1 VLVIANKAINTHE
14 KVRNI
19 QNRLYLTA
27 KADRKRKFYAMYDK
41 IYRKDILEEAWKRVK
56 RNGGAGGVDKV
67 SIEDVKA
74 YGEEKLLDEIA
85 EELRTEKYRCKPVRR
100 TYIPKADGKR
110 RALGIPTIKDRIVQM
125 AAKIVIEPVFEAD
138 FQPCSYGFRPNR
150 SALQAMD
157 RIFEAADKGGA
168 LWVIDADIKD
178 YFGSISHDKLLLLV
192 EQRITDRKVLKLIKG
207 WLKAGVLEAGQYSE
221 STLGAPQG
229 GVISPLLSNI
239 YLNYFDVY
247 WSKRFGHLGELV
259 RYADDF
265 VILCKRKAQAE
276 ETLKAVKWIM
286 DKLELTLHSE
296 KTRLVDMYFGKDSF
310 DFLGFNNR
318 FQRFRNKSWKWY
330 WTLQQVPS
338 KKAMKKMRANIK
350 EVFASPSKLLW
361 SMEEMVK
368 LLNPK
373 IIGMRN
379 YYARRFTR
387 PWLWKIEKYINYKF
401 TRWYNRKKQRNYRLG
416 NAAKVRE
423 LTLQA
428 GLASICG

>member
-1 VLVIANKAINTHE
+1 VLVIADKAINTHE

-27 KADRKRKFYAMYDK
+27 KADRKRKFYALYDK
-41 IYRKDILEEAWKRVK
+41 IYRKDILEEAWRRVK
-56 RNGGAGGVDKV
+56 RNGGAGGIDKV
-67 SIEDVKA
+67 SITDVKA
-74 YGEEKLLDEIA
+74 YGEERLLDEIA
-85 EELRTEKYRCKPVRR
+85 EGLRTEKYRCKPVRR
-100 TYIPKADGKR
+100 TYIPKADGKK

-138 FQPCSYGFRPNR
+138 FQPFSYGFRPKR

-157 RIFEAADKGGA
+157 RIFEVADKGGA

-239 YLNYFDVY
+239 YLNYFDVL
-247 WSKRFGHLGELV
+247 WNKRFGHLGELV

-276 ETLKAVKWIM
+276 EALKAVKWIM
-286 DKLELTLHSE
+286 NKLELTLHSE
-296 KTRLVDMYFGKDSF
+296 KTKLVDMYFGKDSF

-338 KKAMKKMRANIK
+338 QKAMKKMRANIK
-350 EVFASPSKLLW
+350 EVFKSPSKLLL

-387 PWLWKIEKYINYKF
+387 PWLWKIEKYINSKF
-401 TRWYNRKKQRNYRLG
+401 TRWYNRKKQRNYRVG
-416 NAAKVRE
+416 NAAKIRE

>member
-14 KVRNI
+14 KVRNL

-41 IYRKDILEEAWKRVK
+41 IYRKDILEDAWKRVK
-56 RNGGAGGVDKV
+56 QNGGAGGVDKV
-67 SIEDVKA
+67 SIDDVKT
-74 YGEEKLLDEIA
+74 YGEEKLLGEIA
-85 EELRTEKYRCKPVRR
+85 EELRTGKYRCKPVRR
-100 TYIPKADGKR
+100 SYIPKPDGRK

-138 FQPCSYGFRPNR
+138 FQPCSYGFRPKR
-150 SALQAMD
+150 SAKQAMD
-157 RIFEAADKGGA
+157 RIFEVSDKGGA
-168 LWVIDADIKD
+168 LWVIDADIRD
-178 YFGSISHDKLLLLV
+178 YFGSINHDKLLLMV
-192 EQRITDRKVLKLIKG
+192 KQRITDRRVLKLIKG
-207 WLKAGVLEAGQYSE
+207 WLKAGVLENGQYSE

-239 YLNYFDVY
+239 YLNYFDIC
-247 WSKRFGHLGELV
+247 WNKRFGHLGELV

-276 ETLKAVKWIM
+276 EALKVVKRIM
-286 DKLELTLHSE
+286 DKLELTLHGE

-318 FQRFRNKSWKWY
+318 FQRFRSKSWKWY

-338 KKAMKKMRANIK
+338 KKAMKKMRAKIK
-350 EVFASPSKLLW
+350 EVFASPIKLRL
-361 SMEEMVK
+361 SVEEMVK

-373 IIGMRN
+373 IIGM
-379 YYARRFTR
+379 
-387 PWLWKIEKYINYKF
+387 
-401 TRWYNRKKQRNYRLG
+401 
-416 NAAKVRE
+416 
-423 LTLQA
+423 
-428 GLASICG
+428 

>member
-1 VLVIANKAINTHE
+1 MIANKAINTHE
-14 KVRNI
+14 KVRNL

-27 KADRKRKFYAMYDK
+27 KADRKRKFYALYDK
-41 IYRKDILEEAWKRVK
+41 IYRKDILEDAWRRVK
-56 RNGGAGGVDKV
+56 KNKGAGGVDKV
-67 SIEDVKA
+67 SIDDVKA
-74 YGEEKLLDEIA
+74 YGEDRLLCEIA

-100 TYIPKADGKR
+100 TYIPKPDGRK

-138 FQPCSYGFRPNR
+138 FQPCSYGFRPKR
-150 SALQAMD
+150 SAKQAMD
-157 RIFEAADKGGA
+157 RIFEVADKGGA
-168 LWVIDADIKD
+168 LWVIDADIRD
-178 YFGSISHDKLLLLV
+178 YFGSINHDKLLLLV
-192 EQRITDRKVLKLIKG
+192 KQRITDRRVLKLIKG
-207 WLKAGVLEAGQYSE
+207 WLKAGVLENGQYSE

-239 YLNYFDVY
+239 YLNYFDIC
-247 WSKRFGHLGELV
+247 WNKRFGHLGELV

-276 ETLKAVKWIM
+276 EALKVVKLIM
-286 DKLELTLHSE
+286 DKLELTLHGE

-318 FQRFRNKSWKWY
+318 FQRFRSKSWKWY

-350 EVFASPSKLLW
+350 EVFASPIKLLL
-361 SMEEMVK
+361 SVEEMVK

-379 YYARRFTR
+379 YYAIRFAR
-387 PWLWKIEKYINYKF
+387 PWLWKIDKYINHKF

-428 GLASICG
+428 GLTSICG

>member
-1 VLVIANKAINTHE
+1 MIADKAINTHE
-14 KVRNI
+14 KVRNV

-67 SIEDVKA
+67 SIDDVKA

-85 EELRTEKYRCKPVRR
+85 EELRTDKYRCKPVRR
-100 TYIPKADGKR
+100 TYIPKPDGRK

-138 FQPCSYGFRPNR
+138 FQPCSYGFRPKR

-221 STLGAPQG
+221 SKLGAPQG

-247 WSKRFGHLGELV
+247 WNKRFGHLGELV

-265 VILCKRKAQAE
+265 VILCKRKAQAVE
-276 ETLKAVKWIM
+276 ALKAVKWIM

-338 KKAMKKMRANIK
+338 KRAMKKMRANIK
-350 EVFASPSKLLW
+350 EVFSSPSKLLW
-361 SMEEMVK
+361 SMKEMVK

-387 PWLWKIEKYINYKF
+387 PWLWKIEKYINAKF

-416 NAAKVRE
+416 NPAKVRE

>member
-1 VLVIANKAINTHE
+1 VIADKAINTHE
-14 KVRNI
+14 KVRNV

-67 SIEDVKA
+67 SIDDVKA

-85 EELRTEKYRCKPVRR
+85 EELRTDKYRCKPVRR
-100 TYIPKADGKR
+100 TYIPKPDGRK

-138 FQPCSYGFRPNR
+138 FQPCSYGFRPKR

-221 STLGAPQG
+221 SKLGAPQG

-247 WSKRFGHLGELV
+247 WNKRFGHLGELV

-265 VILCKRKAQAE
+265 VILCKRKAQAVE
-276 ETLKAVKWIM
+276 ALKAVKWIM

-338 KKAMKKMRANIK
+338 KGAMKKMRANIK
-350 EVFASPSKLLW
+350 EVFSSPSKLLW
-361 SMEEMVK
+361 SMKEMVK

-387 PWLWKIEKYINYKF
+387 PWLWKIEKYINAKF

-416 NAAKVRE
+416 NPAKVRE

>member
-1 VLVIANKAINTHE
+1 MIADNAINTLE
-14 KVRNI
+14 RVRNFK
-19 QNRLYLTA
+19 NRLYLTA

-41 IYRKDILEEAWKRVK
+41 IYRKDILEEAWTRVK
-56 RNGGAGGVDKV
+56 RNGGAGGIDKV
-67 SIEDVKA
+67 SMEDVKA
-74 YGEEKLLDEIA
+74 YGEDKLLCEIS
-85 EELRTEKYRCKPVRR
+85 EELQTEKYRCKPVRR
-100 TYIPKADGKR
+100 TYIPKVDGRK

-138 FQPCSYGFRPNR
+138 FQPCSYGFRPKR

-157 RIFEAADKGGA
+157 RIFEVADKGGA

-178 YFGSISHDKLLLLV
+178 YFGSINHDKLLLLV

-207 WLKAGVLEAGQYSE
+207 WLKAGVMEGGQYSE
-221 STLGAPQG
+221 STVGAPQG

-239 YLNYFDVY
+239 YLNYFDVL
-247 WSKRFGHLGELV
+247 WNKRFGHLGELV

-276 ETLKAVKWIM
+276 EALKAVKWIM

-296 KTRLVDMYFGKDSF
+296 KTKLVDMYFGKDSF

-338 KKAMKKMRANIK
+338 QKAMKKMRANIK
-350 EVFASPSKLLW
+350 EVFARPSKLLL
-361 SMEEMVK
+361 SMKEMVK

-387 PWLWKIEKYINYKF
+387 PWLWKIEKYINSKF
-401 TRWYNRKKQRNYRLG
+401 TRWYNRKKQRNYRIG
-416 NAAKVRE
+416 NAVKVRE

-428 GLASICG
+428 GLARICG

>member
-1 VLVIANKAINTHE
+1 MIADKAINTHE

-56 RNGGAGGVDKV
+56 RNGGAGGIDKV
-67 SIEDVKA
+67 SITDVKA

-85 EELRTEKYRCKPVRR
+85 EGLRTEKYRCKPVRR
-100 TYIPKADGKR
+100 TYIPKADGKK

-138 FQPCSYGFRPNR
+138 FQPFSYGFRPKR

-157 RIFEAADKGGA
+157 RIFEVADKGGA

-239 YLNYFDVY
+239 YLNYFDVL
-247 WSKRFGHLGELV
+247 WNKRFGHLGELV

-276 ETLKAVKWIM
+276 EALKAVKWIM
-286 DKLELTLHSE
+286 NKLELTLHSE
-296 KTRLVDMYFGKDSF
+296 KTKLVDMYFGKDSF

-338 KKAMKKMRANIK
+338 QKAMNKMRANIK
-350 EVFASPSKLLW
+350 EVFKSPSKLLL

-368 LLNPK
+368 QLNPK

-387 PWLWKIEKYINYKF
+387 PWLWKIEKYINSKF
-401 TRWYNRKKQRNYRLG
+401 TRWYNRKKQRNYRFG
-416 NAAKVRE
+416 NAAKIRE

-428 GLASICG
+428 GLANICG

>member
-1 VLVIANKAINTHE
+1 VPVIANKAINTHE
-14 KVRNI
+14 KVRNL

-27 KADRKRKFYAMYDK
+27 KADRKRNFYALYDK
-41 IYRKDILEEAWKRVK
+41 IYRKDILEDAWRRVK
-56 RNGGAGGVDKV
+56 RNKGAGGVDKV
-67 SIEDVKA
+67 SIDDVKA
-74 YGEEKLLDEIA
+74 YGEDRLLCEIA

-100 TYIPKADGKR
+100 TYIPKPDGRK

-138 FQPCSYGFRPNR
+138 FQPCSYGFRPKR
-150 SALQAMD
+150 SAKQAMD
-157 RIFEAADKGGA
+157 RIFEVADKGGA
-168 LWVIDADIKD
+168 LWVIDADIRD
-178 YFGSISHDKLLLLV
+178 YFGSINHDKLLLLV
-192 EQRITDRKVLKLIKG
+192 KQRITDRRVLKLIKG
-207 WLKAGVLEAGQYSE
+207 WLKAGVLENGRYSE
-221 STLGAPQG
+221 STLGAQQG

-247 WSKRFGHLGELV
+247 WNKAFGHLGELV

-265 VILCKRKAQAE
+265 VILCKRLSHAE
-276 ETLKAVKWIM
+276 EALRAVKWIM
-286 DKLELTLHSE
+286 GKLELTLHSE

-318 FQRFRNKSWKWY
+318 FQRFRNKNWQWY

-350 EVFASPSKLLW
+350 EVFVSPIKLLL
-361 SMEEMVK
+361 SVEEMVK

-379 YYARRFTR
+379 YYDRRFAR
-387 PWLWKIEKYINYKF
+387 PWLCKIDKYINFKF

-416 NAAKVRE
+416 NASKVRE
-423 LTLQA
+423 LTVQA

>member
-1 VLVIANKAINTHE
+1 MIADKAINTHE

-27 KADRKRKFYAMYDK
+27 KADRKRKFYALYDK
-41 IYRKDILEEAWKRVK
+41 IYRKDILEEAWRRVK
-56 RNGGAGGVDKV
+56 RNGGAGGIDKV
-67 SIEDVKA
+67 SITDVKA

-85 EELRTEKYRCKPVRR
+85 EGLRTGKYRCKPVRR
-100 TYIPKADGKR
+100 TYIPKADGKK

-138 FQPCSYGFRPNR
+138 FQPVSYGFRPKR

-157 RIFEAADKGGA
+157 RIFEVADKGGA

-239 YLNYFDVY
+239 YLNYFDVL
-247 WSKRFGHLGELV
+247 WNKRFGHLGELV

-276 ETLKAVKWIM
+276 EALKAVKWIM
-286 DKLELTLHSE
+286 NKLELTLHSE
-296 KTRLVDMYFGKDSF
+296 KTKLVDMYFGKDSF

-338 KKAMKKMRANIK
+338 QKAMKKMRANIK
-350 EVFASPSKLLW
+350 EVFKSPSKLLL

-387 PWLWKIEKYINYKF
+387 PWLWKIEKYINSKF
-401 TRWYNRKKQRNYRLG
+401 TRWYNRKKQRNYRVG
-416 NAAKVRE
+416 NAAKIRE

>member
-1 VLVIANKAINTHE
+1 VIANKAINTHE
-14 KVRNI
+14 KVRNL

-41 IYRKDILEEAWKRVK
+41 IYRKDILEDAWKRVK
-56 RNGGAGGVDKV
+56 RNEGAGGVDKV
-67 SIEDVKA
+67 SIDDVKA
-74 YGEEKLLDEIA
+74 YGEDRLLYEIA

-100 TYIPKADGKR
+100 TYIPKPDGRK

-138 FQPCSYGFRPNR
+138 FQPCSYGFRPKR
-150 SALQAMD
+150 SAKQAMD
-157 RIFEAADKGGA
+157 RIFEVADKGGA
-168 LWVIDADIKD
+168 LWVIDADIRD
-178 YFGSISHDKLLLLV
+178 YFGSINHDKLLLLV
-192 EQRITDRKVLKLIKG
+192 KQRITDRRVLKLIKG
-207 WLKAGVLEAGQYSE
+207 WLKAGVLENGWYSE
-221 STLGAPQG
+221 SILGAPQG

-247 WSKRFGHLGELV
+247 WNKRFGHLGELV

-276 ETLKAVKWIM
+276 EALKAVKWIM

-318 FQRFRNKSWKWY
+318 FQRFRNKSWQWY

-350 EVFASPSKLLW
+350 EVFSSPSKLLL

-387 PWLWKIEKYINYKF
+387 PWLWKIEKYINFKF

>member
-1 VLVIANKAINTHE
+1 MIADKAINTHE
-14 KVRNI
+14 KVRNV

-67 SIEDVKA
+67 SIDDVKA
-74 YGEEKLLDEIA
+74 YGEDRLLCEIA

-100 TYIPKADGKR
+100 TYIPKPDGRK

-138 FQPCSYGFRPNR
+138 FQPCSYGFRPKR

-221 STLGAPQG
+221 SKLGAPQG

-247 WSKRFGHLGELV
+247 WNKRFGHLGELV

-265 VILCKRKAQAE
+265 VILCKRKAQAVE
-276 ETLKAVKWIM
+276 ALKAVKWIM

-310 DFLGFNNR
+310 DYLGFNNR

-338 KKAMKKMRANIK
+338 KGAMKKMRANIK
-350 EVFASPSKLLW
+350 EVFSSPSKLLW
-361 SMEEMVK
+361 SMKEMVK

-387 PWLWKIEKYINYKF
+387 PWLWKIEKYINAKF
-401 TRWYNRKKQRNYRLG
+401 TRWYNRKKQRNYRIG
-416 NAAKVRE
+416 NPAKVRE

>member
-1 VLVIANKAINTHE
+1 MIADKAINTHE
-14 KVRNI
+14 KVRSI

-27 KADRKRKFYAMYDK
+27 KANRKRKFYAMYDK

-56 RNGGAGGVDKV
+56 RNGGAGGIDKV
-67 SIEDVKA
+67 SIIDVKA

-100 TYIPKADGKR
+100 TYIPKADGKK

-138 FQPCSYGFRPNR
+138 FQSCSYGFRPKR

-247 WSKRFGHLGELV
+247 WYKRFGHLGELV

-276 ETLKAVKWIM
+276 EALKAVKWIM
-286 DKLELTLHSE
+286 NKLELTLHSG

-373 IIGMRN
+373 IVGMRN

-401 TRWYNRKKQRNYRLG
+401 TRWYNRKKQRKYRLG
-416 NAAKVRE
+416 NAANIRE

>member
-1 VLVIANKAINTHE
+1 MIADKAINTHE
-14 KVRNI
+14 KVRDI

-56 RNGGAGGVDKV
+56 RNGGAGGIDKV
-67 SIEDVKA
+67 SIIDVKA

-100 TYIPKADGKR
+100 TYIPKADGRK

-138 FQPCSYGFRPNR
+138 FQPCSYGFRPKR

-192 EQRITDRKVLKLIKG
+192 EQRITDRRVLKLIKG

-239 YLNYFDVY
+239 YLNYFDVF
-247 WSKRFGHLGELV
+247 WNKRFRHVGELV

-276 ETLKAVKWIM
+276 EALKAVKWIM

-296 KTRLVDMYFGKDSF
+296 KTKLVDMYFGKDCF

-338 KKAMKKMRANIK
+338 QKAMKKMRANIK
-350 EVFASPSKLLW
+350 EVFASASKLLL

-428 GLASICG
+428 GLESICG

>member
-1 VLVIANKAINTHE
+1 MIADDAINTHE
-14 KVRNI
+14 KVRDF

-41 IYRKDILEEAWKRVK
+41 IYRKDILNEAWKRVK
-56 RNGGAGGVDKV
+56 ANGGAGGIDKV

-74 YGEEKLLDEIA
+74 YGENKLLCEIA
-85 EELRTEKYRCKPVRR
+85 EELRTEKYRCEPVRR
-100 TYIPKADGKR
+100 TYIPKADGRKR
-110 RALGIPTIKDRIVQM
+110 PLGIPTIKDRIVQM
-125 AAKIVIEPVFEAD
+125 AAKLVIEPIFEAD
-138 FQPCSYGFRPNR
+138 FQSCSYGFRPKR
-150 SALQAMD
+150 SAKQAMD
-157 RIFEAADKGGA
+157 RIFEVADNGGA

-178 YFGSISHDKLLLLV
+178 YFGNINHEKLLLLLD
-192 EQRITDRKVLKLIKG
+192 QRITDRKVLKLIKG
-207 WLKAGVLEAGQYSE
+207 WLKAGVLESGQYSK
-221 STLGAPQG
+221 STVGAPQG

-239 YLNYFDVY
+239 YLNYFDIY
-247 WSKRFGHLGELV
+247 WKKHFGHLGELV

-276 ETLKAVKWIM
+276 EALGAVKWIM
-286 DKLELTLHSE
+286 NKLELTLHSE

-318 FQRFRNKSWKWY
+318 FQRFKNKDWKWY

-338 KKAMKKMRANIK
+338 KKAMKKMRANVK
-350 EVFASPSKLLW
+350 EVFASPSRLLL
-361 SMEEMVK
+361 SMKDMVQ

-401 TRWYNRKKQRNYRLG
+401 TRWYNRKKQRKYRLG
-416 NAAKVRE
+416 NAAKVGE

>member
-1 VLVIANKAINTHE
+1 MIADKAINTHE

-27 KADRKRKFYAMYDK
+27 KADRKRKFYALYDK
-41 IYRKDILEEAWKRVK
+41 IYRKDILEEAWRRVK
-56 RNGGAGGVDKV
+56 RNGGAGGIDKV
-67 SIEDVKA
+67 SITDVKA
-74 YGEEKLLDEIA
+74 YGEERLLDEIA
-85 EELRTEKYRCKPVRR
+85 EGLRTEKYRCKPVRR
-100 TYIPKADGKR
+100 TYIPKADGKK

-138 FQPCSYGFRPNR
+138 FQPFSYGFRPKR
-150 SALQAMD
+150 RALQAMD
-157 RIFEAADKGGA
+157 RIFEVADKGGA

-239 YLNYFDVY
+239 YLNYFDVL
-247 WSKRFGHLGELV
+247 WNKRFGHLGELV

-276 ETLKAVKWIM
+276 EALKAVKWIM
-286 DKLELTLHSE
+286 NKLELTLHSE
-296 KTRLVDMYFGKDSF
+296 KTKLVDMYFGKDSF

-338 KKAMKKMRANIK
+338 QKAMKKMRANIK
-350 EVFASPSKLLW
+350 EVFKSPSKLLL

-387 PWLWKIEKYINYKF
+387 PWLWKIEKYINSKF
-401 TRWYNRKKQRNYRLG
+401 TRWYNRKKQRNYRVG
-416 NAAKVRE
+416 NAAKIRE

>member
-1 VLVIANKAINTHE
+1 VPVIANKAINTHE
-14 KVRNI
+14 KVRNL

-27 KADRKRKFYAMYDK
+27 KADRKRKFYALYDK
-41 IYRKDILEEAWKRVK
+41 IYRKDILEDAWRRVK
-56 RNGGAGGVDKV
+56 RNKGAGGVDKV
-67 SIEDVKA
+67 SIDDVKA
-74 YGEEKLLDEIA
+74 YGEDRLLCEIA

-100 TYIPKADGKR
+100 TYIPKPDGRK

-125 AAKIVIEPVFEAD
+125 ATKIVIEPVFEAD
-138 FQPCSYGFRPNR
+138 FQPCSYGFRPKR
-150 SALQAMD
+150 SAKQAMD
-157 RIFEAADKGGA
+157 RIFEVADKGGA
-168 LWVIDADIKD
+168 LWVIDADIRD
-178 YFGSISHDKLLLLV
+178 YFGSINHDKLLLLV
-192 EQRITDRKVLKLIKG
+192 KQRITDRRVLKLIKG
-207 WLKAGVLEAGQYSE
+207 WLKAGVLENGQYSE

-239 YLNYFDVY
+239 YLNYFDIC
-247 WSKRFGHLGELV
+247 WNKRFGHLGELV

-276 ETLKAVKWIM
+276 EALKVVKLIM
-286 DKLELTLHSE
+286 DKLELTLHGE

-318 FQRFRNKSWKWY
+318 FQRFRSKSWKWY

-350 EVFASPSKLLW
+350 EVFASPIKLLL
-361 SMEEMVK
+361 SVEEMVK

-379 YYARRFTR
+379 YYARRIAR
-387 PWLWKIEKYINYKF
+387 PWLWKIDKYINHKF

-428 GLASICG
+428 GLTSICG

>member
-1 VLVIANKAINTHE
+1 MIADKAINTHE
-14 KVRNI
+14 KVRNV

-67 SIEDVKA
+67 SIDDVKA

-85 EELRTEKYRCKPVRR
+85 EELRTDKYRCKPVRR
-100 TYIPKADGKR
+100 TYIPKPDGRK

-138 FQPCSYGFRPNR
+138 FQPCSYGFRPKR

-221 STLGAPQG
+221 SKLGAPQG

-247 WSKRFGHLGELV
+247 WNKRFGHLGELV

-265 VILCKRKAQAE
+265 VILCKRKAQAVE
-276 ETLKAVKWIM
+276 ALKDVKWIM

-338 KKAMKKMRANIK
+338 KGAMKKMRANIK
-350 EVFASPSKLLW
+350 EVFSSPSKLLW
-361 SMEEMVK
+361 SMKEMVK

-387 PWLWKIEKYINYKF
+387 PWLWKIEKYINAKF

-416 NAAKVRE
+416 NPAKVRE

>member
-1 VLVIANKAINTHE
+1 MIADDAINTHE
-14 KVRNI
+14 KVRDF
-19 QNRLYLTA
+19 QNRLYLAA

-41 IYRKDILEEAWKRVK
+41 IYRKDILNEAWKRVK
-56 RNGGAGGVDKV
+56 ANGGAGGIDKV

-74 YGEEKLLDEIA
+74 YGENKLLCEIA

-100 TYIPKADGKR
+100 TYIPKADGRKR
-110 RALGIPTIKDRIVQM
+110 PLGIPTIKDRIVQM
-125 AAKIVIEPVFEAD
+125 AAKLAIEPIFEAD
-138 FQPCSYGFRPNR
+138 FQSCSYGFRPKR
-150 SALQAMD
+150 SAKQAMD
-157 RIFEAADKGGA
+157 RIFEVADNGGA

-178 YFGSISHDKLLLLV
+178 YFGNINHEKLLLLLD
-192 EQRITDRKVLKLIKG
+192 QRITDRKVLKLING
-207 WLKAGVLEAGQYSE
+207 WLKAGVLESGQYSK
-221 STLGAPQG
+221 STVGAPQG

-239 YLNYFDVY
+239 YLNYFDIY
-247 WSKRFGHLGELV
+247 WNKHFGHLGELV

-276 ETLKAVKWIM
+276 EALRAVKWIM
-286 DKLELTLHSE
+286 KKLELTLHSE

-338 KKAMKKMRANIK
+338 QKAMKKMRANIK
-350 EVFASPSKLLW
+350 EVFTSPSKLLW
-361 SMEEMVK
+361 SMEEMVI

>member
-1 VLVIANKAINTHE
+1 MIADKAINTHE

-56 RNGGAGGVDKV
+56 RNGGAGGIDKV
-67 SIEDVKA
+67 SITDVKA

-85 EELRTEKYRCKPVRR
+85 EGLRTEKYRCKPVRR
-100 TYIPKADGKR
+100 TYIPKADGKK

-138 FQPCSYGFRPNR
+138 FQPFSYGFRPKR

-157 RIFEAADKGGA
+157 RIFEVADKGGA

-239 YLNYFDVY
+239 YLNYFDVL
-247 WSKRFGHLGELV
+247 WNKRFGHLGELV

-276 ETLKAVKWIM
+276 EALKAVKWIM
-286 DKLELTLHSE
+286 NKLELTLHSE
-296 KTRLVDMYFGKDSF
+296 KTKLVDMYFGKDSF

-338 KKAMKKMRANIK
+338 QKAMKKMRANIK
-350 EVFASPSKLLW
+350 EVFKSPSKLLL

-368 LLNPK
+368 QLNPK

-387 PWLWKIEKYINYKF
+387 PWLWKIEKYINSKF
-401 TRWYNRKKQRNYRLG
+401 TRWYNRKKQRNYRFG
-416 NAAKVRE
+416 NAAKIRE

-428 GLASICG
+428 GLANICG

>member
-1 VLVIANKAINTHE
+1 MIADKAINTHE
-14 KVRNI
+14 KVRNL

-27 KADRKRKFYAMYDK
+27 KAEQKRKFYAMYDK
-41 IYRKDILEEAWKRVK
+41 IYRKDILKEAWKRVK

-67 SIEDVKA
+67 NIIDVKA

-85 EELRTEKYRCKPVRR
+85 EELRTEKYRCKPVIR
-100 TYIPKADGKR
+100 TYIPKADGRK

-125 AAKIVIEPVFEAD
+125 AAKIVIEPVFEAN
-138 FQPCSYGFRPNR
+138 FQLCSYGFRPKR
-150 SALQAMD
+150 SAQQAMD
-157 RIFEAADKGGA
+157 RIFEVADKGGA

-178 YFGSISHDKLLLLV
+178 YFGSINHDKLLLLV
-192 EQRITDRKVLKLIKG
+192 EQRIMDRKVLKLIKG
-207 WLKAGVLEAGQYSE
+207 WLRAGVLEAGQYSE
-221 STLGAPQG
+221 STIGAPQG

-239 YLNYFDVY
+239 YLNYFDVF
-247 WSKRFGHLGELV
+247 WNKRVIHLGELV

-265 VILCKRKAQAE
+265 VILCKRKAQTE
-276 ETLKAVKWIM
+276 EALKAVKWIM

-296 KTRLVDMYFGKDSF
+296 KTKLVDMYFGKDSF

-318 FQRFRNKSWKWY
+318 FQRFRTKSWKWY

-350 EVFASPSKLLW
+350 EVFTSPSKLLL

-387 PWLWKIEKYINYKF
+387 PWLWKIEKYINSKF
-401 TRWYNRKKQRNYRLG
+401 IRWYNRKKQRNYRLG
-416 NAAKVRE
+416 NAAKVR
-423 LTLQA
+423 
-428 GLASICG
+428 

>member
-1 VLVIANKAINTHE
+1 MIADDAINTHE
-14 KVRNI
+14 KVRDF
-19 QNRLYLTA
+19 QNRLYLAA

-41 IYRKDILEEAWKRVK
+41 IYRKDILNEAWKRVK
-56 RNGGAGGVDKV
+56 ANGGAGGIDKV

-74 YGEEKLLDEIA
+74 YGENKLLCEIA

-100 TYIPKADGKR
+100 TYIPKADGRKR
-110 RALGIPTIKDRIVQM
+110 PLGIPTIKDRIVQM
-125 AAKIVIEPVFEAD
+125 AAKLAIEPIFEAD
-138 FQPCSYGFRPNR
+138 FQSCSYGFRPKR
-150 SALQAMD
+150 SAKQAMD
-157 RIFEAADKGGA
+157 RISEVADNGGA

-178 YFGSISHDKLLLLV
+178 YFGNINHEKLLLLLD
-192 EQRITDRKVLKLIKG
+192 QRITDRKVLKLING
-207 WLKAGVLEAGQYSE
+207 WLKAGVLESGQYSK
-221 STLGAPQG
+221 STVGAPQG

-239 YLNYFDVY
+239 YLNYFDIY
-247 WSKRFGHLGELV
+247 WNKHFGHLGELV

-276 ETLKAVKWIM
+276 EALRAVKWIM
-286 DKLELTLHSE
+286 KKLELTLHSE

-338 KKAMKKMRANIK
+338 QKAMKKMRANIK
-350 EVFASPSKLLW
+350 EVFTSPSKLLW
-361 SMEEMVK
+361 SMEEMVI

>member
-1 VLVIANKAINTHE
+1 MIADNAMNTHK
-14 KVRNI
+14 KVRDF

-27 KADRKRKFYAMYDK
+27 KADRKRKYYAMYDK
-41 IYRKDILEEAWKRVK
+41 IYREDILQEAWTRVK
-56 RNGGAGGVDKV
+56 RNGGSGGIDKI
-67 SIEDVKA
+67 SIADVKS
-74 YGEEKLLDEIA
+74 YGEDKLLKEIA

-100 TYIPKADGKR
+100 TYIPKSDGKKR
-110 RALGIPTIKDRIVQM
+110 PLGIPTIKDRIVQM
-125 AAKIVIEPVFEAD
+125 AAKLVIEPVFEAD
-138 FQPCSYGFRPNR
+138 FQDFSYGFRPKR
-150 SALQAMD
+150 SAIQAMD
-157 RIFEAADKGGA
+157 KIFEIADKGMA
-168 LWVIDADIKD
+168 LWVIDADLRD
-178 YFGSISHDKLLLLV
+178 YFGSINHDKLMLLV
-192 EQRITDRKVLKLIKG
+192 KQRIVDRKVLKLIKG
-207 WLKAGVLEAGQYSE
+207 WLKAGIMENRTVTE

-247 WSKRFGHLGELV
+247 WKWGFSHLGELV

-265 VILCKRKAQAE
+265 VILCKRRAQAE
-276 ETLKAVKWIM
+276 EALKAVKWIM
-286 DKLELTLHSE
+286 NKLELTLHSE

-318 FQRFRNKSWKWY
+318 FQKFRNKAWKWY

-350 EVFASPSKLLW
+350 EVFKSPSRLLL
-361 SMEEMVK
+361 SMDEMIK

-373 IIGMRN
+373 IVGMRN
-379 YYARRFTR
+379 YYTRRFTR
-387 PWLWKIEKYINYKF
+387 PWLWKIDKYINYKF
-401 TRWYNRKKQRNYRLG
+401 TRWYNRKKQRNYRMG

-423 LTLQA
+423 LTVNA